1 MGYTEKE
8 IRDEAILA
16 LQRDVNSL
24 YNLDRVK
31 QTGATTDTHRPFTEI
46 IAEVILEN
54 IDSLNRIK
62 RIRREASYRTKGH
75 GSHEDITSNHE
86 EERLAIKLFQRATSF
101 PGFGR
106 ILDYQ
111 VPLKNKLADKA
122 GKIDLLSIQDN
133 KVYILELKKE
143 DSPESMLRCVLESY
157 TYSKIV
163 DDEKLKADFDIPETA
178 TVIPAPLVFEGG
190 KQYNE
195 YHDIDGEHPLLREL
209 MHRLHII
216 PFFINPS
223 YFK

>member
-1 MGYTEKE
+1 MGYTEAE

-16 LQRDVNSL
+16 LQRDINTL
-24 YNLDRVK
+24 YNLGRVK
-31 QTGATTDTHRPFTEI
+31 QTGITTDTHRPFTEI
-46 IAEVILEN
+46 IAEVILDN
-54 IDSLNRIK
+54 MDSLNKIK

-75 GSHEDITSNHE
+75 ESHKDITSNHE
-86 EERLAIKLFQRATSF
+86 EERLAIKLYQKGTSF

-111 VPLKNKLADKA
+111 VPLKNKLTDKA
-122 GKIDLLSIQDN
+122 GKIDLLSIKDDN
-133 KVYILELKKE
+133 VYILELKKK
-143 DSPESMLRCVLESY
+143 DSQESMLRCVLESY

-163 DDEKLKADFDIPETA
+163 DGDKLKTDFHIPETA
-178 TVIPAPLVFEGG
+178 IIIPAPLVFEGG

-195 YHDIDGEHPLLREL
+195 YHDIDGEHPLLRKL

-223 YFK
+223 YF